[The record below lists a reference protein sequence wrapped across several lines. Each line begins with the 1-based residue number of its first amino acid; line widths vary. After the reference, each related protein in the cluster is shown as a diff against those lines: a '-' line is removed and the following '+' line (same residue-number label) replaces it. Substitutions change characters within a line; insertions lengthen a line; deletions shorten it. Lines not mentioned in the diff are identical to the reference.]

1 MPPRPVLQPWADPVR
16 PSAVAGPR
24 ALRTIVGG
32 YDIYRWPIYVPRGDD
47 ESLAGWLR
55 RLAHRYGITVTGVLA
70 ELGIDHRSQAQP
82 DLPAMVEADPTGFAR
97 AGLDPPQQA
106 ARCSVIGAS
115 LDRLDA
121 HYWSD
126 IRCRRSQRWTRSSR
140 FCPRCL
146 AETGQWAETWQ
157 HPYHLACLNHGVL
170 LEWRCPYCHAAPFA
184 KPTWLAHDGSPT
196 ACHDFIDTSTGKR
209 YRARCG
215 TQLSETPTVE
225 AHPDLL
231 GAQEWLWTLIAAASR
246 EEQVVVAGFHVPAAT
261 AYEAAAEI
269 ITENTL
275 DPKIFDIRFAEEH
288 GLQVAHLLLTQPS
301 LRDAASVAADVR
313 GFNPQEGVAPIGPLF
328 RVQQR
333 PRNAVLTAI
342 SLQQHQGQLTVGAE
356 LKFRIGTPAPCYPQA
371 WRATTTP
378 LTPAA
383 SLPDL
388 PMSSIPSTLWPGSIT
403 LGSVELDSHH
413 GVDTPLGRAFAAI
426 ALARFA
432 SDRGWRLIAVN
443 LGLPAHCAS
452 TGARHWHAIDKAGH
466 WPTYVQAI
474 GRLFEQLHACPPPI
488 DYERRRITAQPD
500 AVKTLVRKRHAPDS
514 TRDERR
520 AFCAHLWSVYTGGH
534 ITFAPKPL
542 SGWANDHEDAPDDV
556 LESAATGLGRPPG
569 EPLTWQPP

>member
-1 MPPRPVLQPWADPVR
+1 MPPRPVLQPRADPVQ
-16 PSAVAGPR
+16 PSAVAGPP

-32 YDIYRWPIYVPRGDD
+32 YDIYRWPIYVPRGDG

-55 RLAHRYGITVTGVLA
+55 RLAHRYGITATGVLA

-106 ARCSVIGAS
+106 SRCSVIGAA

-126 IRCRRSQRWTRSSR
+126 IRCRRSPRWTRSSR

-157 HPYHLACLNHGVL
+157 HPYHLACTTHGVL
-170 LEWRCPYCHAAPFA
+170 LEWRCPYCHAEPFA
-184 KPTWLAHDGSPT
+184 KPTWLAHDGHPT
-196 ACHDFIDTSTGKR
+196 ACHDFIDTPTGKR
-209 YRARCG
+209 YRERCG
-215 TQLSETPTVE
+215 TRLIDTPTVE

-231 GAQEWLWTLIAAASR
+231 AAQEWLWGVIGFAAR
-246 EEQVVVAGFHVPAAT
+246 EQQVTVAGFDVPAAT

-275 DPKIFDIRFAEEH
+275 DPKISDIRFAEEH
-288 GLQVAHLLLTQPS
+288 GLQIAHLVLTQPS
-301 LRDAASVAADVR
+301 LRDAAALASEVR

-342 SLQQHQGQLTVGAE
+342 SLQQYQGQLTVGAE
-356 LKFRIGTPAPCYPQA
+356 LKFRVGTEAPCYPQA
-371 WRATTTP
+371 WRVTTTL

-388 PMSSIPSTLWPGSIT
+388 PMSAIPSTLWPGSIT
-403 LGSVELDSHH
+403 LGSAEVDAQF
-413 GVDTPLGRAFAAI
+413 GVGTPLGRAFAAI

-466 WPTYVQAI
+466 WPDYVRAI
-474 GRLFEQLHACPPPI
+474 ARLFEQLHADPPPI
-488 DYERRRITAQPD
+488 DYERRRITAQPAAVQAQARRLLPD
-500 AVKTLVRKRHAPDS
+500 ATGED
-514 TRDERR
+514 RR
-520 AFCAHLWSVYTGGH
+520 RFSAALWSLYTGGDLE
-534 ITFAPKPL
+534 FAPTPL
-542 SGWANDHEDAPDDV
+542 SK
-556 LESAATGLGRPPG
+556 SAKATGTEPDELIEAAARGLGKRTD
-569 EPLTWQPP
+569 EPLVWQPP

>member
-1 MPPRPVLQPWADPVR
+1 VPR
-16 PSAVAGPR
+16 PSAEPTPPWARVGPPP
-24 ALRTIVGG
+24 LRTIVGG
-32 YDIYRWPIYVPRGDD
+32 YDIYRWPIYVPRGDA
-47 ESLAGWLR
+47 ESLAGWKR

-82 DLPAMVEADPTGFAR
+82 DLAAMVAADPTGFAR
-97 AGLDPPQQA
+97 AGLDPALQA
-106 ARCSVIGAS
+106 ARCSVIGAA

-126 IRCRRSQRWTRSSR
+126 IRGRRSPRWTRSSR

-146 AETGQWAETWQ
+146 AESGQWAETWQ
-157 HPYHLACLNHGVL
+157 HPYHLACTSHGVL
-170 LEWRCPYCHAAPFA
+170 LEWRCPYCHAEPFA
-184 KPTWLAHDGSPT
+184 KPTWLAHDGHPT
-196 ACHDFIDTSTGKR
+196 ACHDFIDTPTGKR
-209 YRARCG
+209 YRERCG
-215 TQLSETPTVE
+215 TELAETPTVE

-231 GAQEWLWTLIAAASR
+231 AAQEWLWSLISATAR
-246 EEQVVVAGFHVPAAT
+246 EVPVTVAGFEVAAT
-261 AYEAAAEI
+261 AAYEAAAEI

-275 DPKIFDIRFAEEH
+275 DPKASDIRFAEQH
-288 GLQVAHLLLTQPS
+288 GLQVAHFLLTRSS
-301 LRDAASVAADVR
+301 LGEAASVASEVR
-313 GFNPQEGVAPIGPLF
+313 GFNPQEGLAPIGPLF

-342 SLQQHQGQLTVGAE
+342 SLQQHQGRLTVGAE
-356 LKFRIGTPAPCYPQA
+356 LKFRVGTPAPCYPQT
-371 WRATTTP
+371 WRVTTTP

-383 SLPDL
+383 GLPDL
-388 PMSSIPSTLWPGSIT
+388 PMSSIPSTLWPESIT
-403 LGSVELDSHH
+403 LGSAELDAQF
-413 GVDTPLGRAFAAI
+413 GVETPLGRAFAAI

-452 TGARHWHAIDKAGH
+452 TGARHWHAIDKAGL
-466 WPTYVQAI
+466 WPTYVRSIA
-474 GRLFEQLHACPPPI
+474 RVFEQLQADPPPI

-500 AVKTLVRKRHAPDS
+500 AIKALARKFLAPET

-542 SGWANDHEDAPDDV
+542 SEWANDQEDAPKNV
-556 LESAATGLGRPPG
+556 LESAATGVGRPPG

>member
-1 MPPRPVLQPWADPVR
+1 M
-16 PSAVAGPR
+16 
-24 ALRTIVGG
+24 
-32 YDIYRWPIYVPRGDD
+32 
-47 ESLAGWLR
+47 
-55 RLAHRYGITVTGVLA
+55 
-70 ELGIDHRSQAQP
+70 
-82 DLPAMVEADPTGFAR
+82 
-97 AGLDPPQQA
+97 
-106 ARCSVIGAS
+106 
-115 LDRLDA
+115 
-121 HYWSD
+121 
-126 IRCRRSQRWTRSSR
+126 
-140 FCPRCL
+140 
-146 AETGQWAETWQ
+146 
-157 HPYHLACLNHGVL
+157 
-170 LEWRCPYCHAAPFA
+170 
-184 KPTWLAHDGSPT
+184 
-196 ACHDFIDTSTGKR
+196 
-209 YRARCG
+209 
-215 TQLSETPTVE
+215 E
-225 AHPDLL
+225 AHPDLQA
-231 GAQEWLWTLIAAASR
+231 AQEWLWTLIAAASR

-301 LRDAASVAADVR
+301 LRDAASLATDVG

-413 GVDTPLGRAFAAI
+413 GVDTPLG
-426 ALARFA
+426 
-432 SDRGWRLIAVN
+432 
-443 LGLPAHCAS
+443 

>member
-1 MPPRPVLQPWADPVR
+1 MPPRPAPQ
-16 PSAVAGPR
+16 PSAEPTPPSARVEPSP
-24 ALRTIVGG
+24 LRTIVGG
-32 YDIYRWPIYVPRGDD
+32 YDIYRWPIYVPRGDG

-55 RLAHRYGITVTGVLA
+55 RLAYRYGITVTSVLA

-106 ARCSVIGAS
+106 ARCSVIGAA

-126 IRCRRSQRWTRSSR
+126 VRCRRSPRWTRSSR

-146 AETGQWAETWQ
+146 AETGQWVETWQ
-157 HPYHLACLNHGVL
+157 HPYHLACLTHGVL
-170 LEWRCPYCHAAPFA
+170 LEWRCPYCHAEPFA

-196 ACHDFIDTSTGKR
+196 ACHDFIDTTTGKR
-209 YRARCG
+209 YRERCG
-215 TQLSETPTVE
+215 TQLSETPSVQ

-231 GAQEWLWTLIAAASR
+231 AAQEWLWSVLSAAVQDHDITAT
-246 EEQVVVAGFHVPAAT
+246 GFDVPAAT

-275 DPKIFDIRFAEEH
+275 DPTIFDIRFAEEH
-288 GLQVAHLLLTQPS
+288 GLHAAHVILTQPS
-301 LRDAASVAADVR
+301 LGEAASVAAEVR

-328 RVQQR
+328 RVKQR
-333 PRNAVLTAI
+333 PRNPVLSAI

-356 LKFRIGTPAPCYPQA
+356 LKFRVGTVAPCYPQA
-371 WRATTTP
+371 WQVKTTP

-383 SLPDL
+383 SFPDL
-388 PMSSIPSTLWPGSIT
+388 PMSAIPTTLWPGT
-403 LGSVELDSHH
+403 VTVGDPDLDARH
-413 GVDTPLGRAFAAI
+413 GINTPLGRAFAAI

-452 TGARHWHAIDKAGH
+452 TGARHWHTIDKAGL
-466 WPTYVQAI
+466 WPSYVQAI
-474 GRLFEQLHACPPPI
+474 SRLFEQLHANPPPI
-488 DYERRRITAQPD
+488 DYERRRLTAQPE
-500 AVKTLVRKRHAPDS
+500 AIKTVARKLLAPDA
-514 TRDERR
+514 TRDKQR
-520 AFCAHLWSVYTGGH
+520 AFCAHLWSVYTGGNN
-534 ITFAPKPL
+534 IFAPPPL
-542 SGWANDHEDAPDDV
+542 SECAEAPEPTSGEATDA
-556 LESAATGLGRPPG
+556 AARALGKPTH
-569 EPLTWQPP
+569 EPLVWQPP

>member
-1 MPPRPVLQPWADPVR
+1 MPPRPVLQPRADPVQ
-16 PSAVAGPR
+16 PSAVAGPP

-32 YDIYRWPIYVPRGDD
+32 YDIYRWPIHVPRGDG

-82 DLPAMVEADPTGFAR
+82 DLPAMVSADPTGFAR

-106 ARCSVIGAS
+106 ARCSVIGAA

-126 IRCRRSQRWTRSSR
+126 IRCRRSPRWTRSSR

-146 AETGQWAETWQ
+146 AETQQWAETWQ

-170 LEWRCPYCHAAPFA
+170 LEWRCPYCHAEPLA
-184 KPTWLAHDGSPT
+184 KPTWLAHGGHPN
-196 ACHDFIDTSTGKR
+196 ACHDFIDTPTGKR

-231 GAQEWLWTLIAAASR
+231 GAQEWLWSVIASAAR
-246 EEQVVVAGFHVPAAT
+246 EKQVTVAGFDVPAVT

-269 ITENTL
+269 ISENTL
-275 DPKIFDIRFAEEH
+275 DPKICAIRFAEEH

-301 LRDAASVAADVR
+301 LRDAASVAAEVR
-313 GFNPQEGVAPIGPLF
+313 GFNAQEGVAPIGPLF
-328 RVQQR
+328 RVKQR

-356 LKFRIGTPAPCYPQA
+356 LKFRVGTPAPCYPQA
-371 WRATTTP
+371 WQVKTTP

-403 LGSVELDSHH
+403 LGSAELDSHH

-443 LGLPAHCAS
+443 LGLPASCAS

-466 WPTYVQAI
+466 WPTYIHAI
-474 GRLFEQLHACPPPI
+474 SRLFELLHADPPPI
-488 DYERRRITAQPD
+488 DYQRRRITAQPAAIQAQGRRLLTD
-500 AVKTLVRKRHAPDS
+500 ATREDRRGFGARLWTLYTGSEIQFAPAPLSEGPQPGGPAPD
-514 TRDERR
+514 EM
-520 AFCAHLWSVYTGGH
+520 
-534 ITFAPKPL
+534 I
-542 SGWANDHEDAPDDV
+542 
-556 LESAATGLGRPPG
+556 AATAAALGKPPD
-569 EPLTWQPP
+569 EPLVWQPP